1 MNTERM
7 YQVLLSPHVSEKA
20 SIVGDRFN
28 QVVFKVA
35 GDATKNEVSTAVA
48 TLFDV
53 KVVKVTLL
61 NRKPKV
67 KSFRGKN
74 GERKGFRKAYV
85 TLAEGD
91 EIDFLDGATQ

>member
-20 SIVGDRFN
+20 SIVGDRHN
-28 QVVFKVA
+28 QIVFKVA
-35 GDATKNEVSTAVA
+35 GDATKHEVSSAVA
-48 TLFDV
+48 KLFDV
-53 KVVKVTLL
+53 EVTKVTLL
-61 NRKPKV
+61 NKKPKT

-74 GERKGFRKAYV
+74 GERKGFKKAYV
-85 TLAEGD
+85 TLAEGN